1 MGVVGSRDGR
11 RRAIDREGGGDTL
24 QAPRPPRGAT
34 RNAGMDATHAPPARQ
49 ARPPITTTPFCLLF
63 HPSFF
68 PFQLIASIT
77 MRRDLIGAHFHR
89 L

>member
-1 MGVVGSRDGR
+1 
-11 RRAIDREGGGDTL
+11 
-24 QAPRPPRGAT
+24 
-34 RNAGMDATHAPPARQ
+34 MDATHAPPARQ